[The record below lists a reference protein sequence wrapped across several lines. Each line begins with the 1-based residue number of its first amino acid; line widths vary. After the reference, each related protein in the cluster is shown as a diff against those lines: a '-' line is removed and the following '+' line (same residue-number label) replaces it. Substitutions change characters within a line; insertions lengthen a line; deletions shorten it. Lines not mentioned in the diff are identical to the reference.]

1 MGNREVTG
9 TFWAKSLQFAQ
20 VEHTRRSNAL
30 SRDLPAGIQ
39 ELQHDVPQH
48 SPRHTWLRGGR
59 ELLLT

>member
-1 MGNREVTG
+1 MGNRELAG
-9 TFWAKSLQFAQ
+9 AFWAKSLLFAGA
-20 VEHTRRSNAL
+20 EHTRRSNAL

-48 SPRHTWLRGGR
+48 GPRHTWLRAGR